1 MIPDAIGIKGVQKP
15 VKNILGRNT
24 YFSHPPL
31 DDVQNVQLATNS
43 SPGKVKELL
52 NEMYSRIELA
62 KDVKQYKDLLQL
74 GVVDE
79 Q

>member
-1 MIPDAIGIKGVQKP
+1 MIPDAIGIKGVKKP

-31 DDVQNVQLATNS
+31 VDVHNVRLTANS
-43 SPGKVKELL
+43 SPDKVKELL